1 MGISQVVI
9 KSAENV
15 KLHLKTPFTQE
26 IQMDT
31 IKRFQNWFFNH
42 CDNDWEHDN
51 KISIYNLDNPG
62 WGVRIDLSGTLL
74 EEVAFDEKE
83 QGNSEDRNA
92 TWIKCNKQESVWL
105 GLGSYDMLNSILNV
119 FLDWADANTDT
130 SPWDSLV
137 IRISSEINALS
148 KEKSADI
155 VTRLRN
161 IYAEIDE
168 IPTEHPKKR
177 ELLSLFNDAWQNQ
190 WK

>member
-9 KSAENV
+9 KPAENV

-31 IKRFQNWFFNH
+31 IKRFENWFFNH

-137 IRISSEINALS
+137 MRISSEINALS

-161 IYAEIDE
+161 IYAEINE

-177 ELLSLFNDAWQNQ
+177 ELLNLFNDAWQNQ

>member
-9 KSAENV
+9 KPAENV

-31 IKRFQNWFFNH
+31 IKRFENWFFNH

-105 GLGSYDMLNSILNV
+105 GLGSYDMLNSILMC
-119 FLDWADANTDT
+119 FSIGRTQTLIH
-130 SPWDSLV
+130 L
-137 IRISSEINALS
+137 RG
-148 KEKSADI
+148 I
-155 VTRLRN
+155 VL
-161 IYAEIDE
+161 
-168 IPTEHPKKR
+168 
-177 ELLSLFNDAWQNQ
+177 
-190 WK
+190 

>member
-1 MGISQVVI
+1 
-9 KSAENV
+9 
-15 KLHLKTPFTQE
+15 
-26 IQMDT
+26 MDT
-31 IKRFQNWFFNH
+31 IKRFENWFFNH

-177 ELLSLFNDAWQNQ
+177 ELLNLFNDAWQNQ